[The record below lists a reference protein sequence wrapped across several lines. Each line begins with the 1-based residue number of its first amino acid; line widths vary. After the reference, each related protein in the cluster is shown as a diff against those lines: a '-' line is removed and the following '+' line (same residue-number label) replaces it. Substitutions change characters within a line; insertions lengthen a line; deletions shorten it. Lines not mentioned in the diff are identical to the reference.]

1 MSDMLGEAIVDAKSL
16 RAAALKNA
24 ENIVIEKYSTEVR
37 KTLENILEQD
47 EAIPGLD
54 DLDAGVEAP
63 PADEPLG
70 DAAMPEIPMEE
81 SPAVEPGEE
90 IVEGD
95 DVPLAATADLADM
108 SGENLSNF
116 PGEGQE
122 VEVTID
128 LGALQEAV
136 KTLGTDLDEEIE
148 ITAEDLANILSEE
161 DDEELQQEDQDP
173 QGAGEMADAGEE
185 SAGEGEAAAAET
197 AASSEQD
204 KASGYG
210 GTNENLDSLVS
221 DIVEKLTVDMDSELS
236 GWAGRPTTQLEY
248 EQERALAGAQT
259 EDVKEDLEDLNK
271 AQEELFAE
279 NKQLTEQNNQ
289 YKQALNE
296 LKGSLQEVNLSNARL
311 LYTNRVLRNT
321 SLNERQKD
329 KIVEAISSAGSVAE
343 ARTIFDTLQSTVEVA
358 PKRTPK
364 SLGEAI
370 SRRSSVIRATRHA
383 ESAASDPW
391 SDRMKKLAGIK

>member
-47 EAIPGLD
+47 EPIPGLD
-54 DLDAGVEAP
+54 DLDVGVETPAEDPMGDVAP
-63 PADEPLG
+63 E
-70 DAAMPEIPMEE
+70 MPMEE
-81 SPAVEPGEE
+81 SPAAADGEE

-95 DVPLAATADLADM
+95 DVPLAATA
-108 SGENLSNF
+108 NLSDMDGKNLSDF
-116 PGEGQE
+116 ATEGEE
-122 VEVTID
+122 VGITID

-136 KTLGTDLDEEIE
+136 KALGDDLDEEIE
-148 ITAEDLANILSEE
+148 ITEEDIVDILSE
-161 DDEELQQEDQDP
+161 DDEELE
-173 QGAGEMADAGEE
+173 
-185 SAGEGEAAAAET
+185 EAAGGGPVADSAYTDAEDEDDTALKTSAAT
-197 AASSEQD
+197 NQDAAMMPED
-204 KASGYG
+204 
-210 GTNENLDSLVS
+210 LDSLVDS
-221 DIVEKLTVDMDSELS
+221 IFEKLTVDMGAELS
-236 GWAGRPTTQLEY
+236 GWAGRPTTQLKD

-279 NKQLTEQNNQ
+279 NKQLTEQNDQ

-296 LKGSLQEVNLSNARL
+296 LKESLQEVNLSNARL

-321 SLNERQKD
+321 SLNERQKN
-329 KIVEAISSAGSVAE
+329 KIAEAISSAGSVME
-343 ARTIFDTLQSTVEVA
+343 ARTIYDTLQSTVESA
-358 PKRTPK
+358 PKRGPQ

-370 SRRSSVIRATRHA
+370 SRPSSVIRASRH
-383 ESAASDPW
+383 EKSASDPW